1 MTQSYP
7 KKKTTARM
15 ILNIIAGSKGRG
27 ATKSEIMKII
37 FLVLGRHEYRITE
50 DRGKYSSYF
59 TASKFEYGVVPRFC
73 TKVGNRWYMRKR
85 Y

>member
-7 KKKTTARM
+7 KKGTNARM
-15 ILNIIAGSKGRG
+15 ILNIIAGSRG
-27 ATKSEIMKII
+27 VTKSEIMKIL
-37 FLVLGRHEYRITE
+37 FLVIGRKEYCITE

-59 TASKFEYGVVPRFC
+59 SSYPGEYGVVPRFC
-73 TKVGNRWYMRKR
+73 TKIGKRWYMRKR